1 MRKATLLMMTFL
13 FCLSFAAAG
22 KKGFSLAVCEAGME
36 GVCKTEIGTDRSF
49 SKAVREAVNRQM
61 KAYPKSTLA
70 DLYKNFFQDKF
81 GPGHIIADTSSA
93 GRYLRKELASY
104 ELASYELVEAGSSP
118 ALSSDKTGQMLSEK
132 KTVQKAETSS
142 KMNAGRG
149 KSELSGTSQKSFTGS
164 DVFADNKGPHN
175 HVYGPLIEGAAAEPT
190 GWEGNFYRVNLSVIK
205 KGQIPYA
212 VFFDA
217 FVRSVNGIRPITVA
231 AWHEEWNRIEKIIR
245 SMNLHLPDYETDRQA
260 IEDRLNSGKYVGEHS
275 DTFIKAYDPHYRIV
289 SRDIF
294 EKELKPYLERN

>member
-1 MRKATLLMMTFL
+1 MRKATLLMMAFL
-13 FCLSFAAAG
+13 LCLSFDAAG
-22 KKGFSLAVCEAGME
+22 KKGFSLAVREAGME
-36 GVCKTEIGTDRSF
+36 GVCKTEIGADRSF
-49 SKAVREAVNRQM
+49 SKAVREAVSRQM

-104 ELASYELVEAGSSP
+104 ELASYELAEAET
-118 ALSSDKTGQMLSEK
+118 LSSDKTGQVRSEK
-132 KTVQKAETSS
+132 KTVRKTGTSS
-142 KMNAGRG
+142 KINAGHG

-164 DVFADNKGPHN
+164 EVLADNKGLHN

-190 GWEGNFYRVNLSVIK
+190 GWKGNFYRVNLSVIK

-245 SMNLHLPDYETDRQA
+245 SMNLHQPDYETDRQA